1 MTAEK
6 FATKDDT
13 VDLVEPII
21 DQPAASK
28 EADLSEYETLAEEP
42 PVEDFV
48 EDEALEA
55 SIVVDQPKEEDVL
68 VSSVIGE
75 EGKEQVIEEV
85 YVEEAPEAS
94 HGNLRSDDF
103 YVSDEM

>member
-21 DQPAASK
+21 DQPAASE
-28 EADLSEYETLAEEP
+28 EADLSEYETRAEEP

-55 SIVVDQPKEEDVL
+55 SIVMDEPKEEDVL
-68 VSSVIGE
+68 VASVIGE
-75 EGKEQVIEEV
+75 QVNEEV

>member
-21 DQPAASK
+21 DQPAASE
-28 EADLSEYETLAEEP
+28 EADLSEYETPAEEL

-55 SIVVDQPKEEDVL
+55 SIVVDEPKEEDVL
-68 VSSVIGE
+68 VASVIGE
-75 EGKEQVIEEV
+75 QVNEEV
-85 YVEEAPEAS
+85 YVQEAPEAS